1 MESDQHEWLVSQQLR
16 PSAHYLAY
24 AGNASADVL
33 PVANTLQFITNAVQQ
48 SFVLSVLPDDV
59 PELDEVSGDHCRLQ

>member
-1 MESDQHEWLVSQQLR
+1 MVSLTAGTIGSKS
-16 PSAHYLAY
+16 SATCAY

-59 PELDEVSGDHCRLQ
+59 PELDEVS